1 VTIAIGVLARAPVPG
16 RVKTR
21 LLAAHEGAWVAG
33 LYAAMLRDTLDGL
46 QMVTA
51 SAYVVLAR
59 EEEGLEVL
67 ARHVPTPW
75 DLRAGPSAVDE
86 ALATLHE
93 RADVAVIA
101 GSDAPS
107 FPTEPL
113 VEALEGGL
121 RSEDVVV
128 GPSESGG
135 LYLIATRVRDPRL
148 LRDIPLT
155 TPAALDVMRVR
166 CKELGLQLRELPRWY
181 QVREPSDVLAL
192 LDEMRKHPDRAPRT
206 AQFLVTRA

>member
-1 VTIAIGVLARAPVPG
+1 MTIAIGVLARAPVPG

-21 LLAAHEGAWVAG
+21 LLAAHEAAWVAG

-46 QMVTA
+46 QMVAA

-59 EEEGLEVL
+59 DDDGLDLL

-86 ALATLHE
+86 VLATLHD
-93 RADVAVIA
+93 RADVAVLA

-121 RSEDVVV
+121 ESEDVVV

-135 LYLIATRVRDPRL
+135 LYLIATRVRETRL
-148 LRDIPLT
+148 LRGVPLA

-166 CKELGLQLRELPRWY
+166 CKELGLRLRELPRWY
-181 QVREPSDVLAL
+181 QVREPSDVLTL
-192 LDEMRKHPDRAPRT
+192 LEEMRKHPDRAPRT